1 MQPGDLIPSE
11 YRQQIDSDLAR
22 RSSAGGFVYLGF
34 VVALWATTG
43 YFSLY
48 PTALAALSAI
58 SAVAAIMRL
67 YLGRRFQSLYAR
79 NPRAWRTAYFLAVNL
94 NILAWGVFLAITFLL
109 FGYEDWKTLLLLICL
124 AGTAPIA
131 LASLSPDLLVLRSF
145 LFALSLPMIGAN
157 LYLGGTRGYSMAMVF
172 SWYLLFAMI
181 HAHTIHRQYMR
192 YTQEKFALAAAKTSA
207 EEANKVKA
215 EFLAHMSHELK
226 TPMNAIFGMTHLA
239 LNSPPGADQ
248 QQYLH
253 AVKSSAEALLKM
265 LDGLLD
271 FSKIEAGKLELENI
285 EFSVRD
291 LVDETLQSF
300 SGDLQ
305 RKGLR
310 IESRVDEDVP
320 LRLRG
325 DPLRLRQVL
334 VNVVGNAVK
343 FTSEGEIEVRIS
355 RLDAPAGQATLQFM
369 VRDTGIGIAPGKHR
383 SIFEAFE
390 QADSSTTRK
399 YGGSGLGLA
408 ISSRIL
414 ELMGGRMWVES
425 EPGLGSSFY
434 WTATFTELAIE
445 ESARRRDPEKSKEA
459 HTPVRVLIA
468 EDHELSRS
476 LLKKLLE
483 MRDHHVTAV
492 SNGREVLEEIKRQTF
507 DIVLMDV
514 HMPELDGV
522 EATAEIR
529 RQKQAGP
536 QIPIVA
542 VTADSAV
549 GLREYYLAKGFT
561 EYLSKPIKPEALF
574 ALIDDLVTRQLQMP
588 GDSAKM

>member
-1 MQPGDLIPSE
+1 MQPADLTPAE
-11 YRQQIDSDLAR
+11 YRHQIDSDLAR

-34 VVALWATTG
+34 VAALWATTG
-43 YFSLY
+43 YFSQY
-48 PTALAALSAI
+48 PKPLAALSAF
-58 SAVAAIMRL
+58 STACAGMRW
-67 YLGRRFQSLYAR
+67 YLGRRFQRSYAR
-79 NPRAWRTAYFLAVNL
+79 NPRAWRTAYFLSVNL

-131 LASLSPDLLVLRSF
+131 LASLSPDLLMIRSF
-145 LFALSLPMIGAN
+145 LIGLTVPMICAN

-172 SWYLLFAMI
+172 SWYLLFALI

-192 YTQEKFALAAAKTSA
+192 YTQEKFALAAAKELA
-207 EEANKVKA
+207 EDASKAKA

-226 TPMNAIFGMTHLA
+226 TPLNAIFGMTHLA
-239 LNSPPGADQ
+239 LNSPPGANQ
-248 QQYLH
+248 QQYLRV
-253 AVKSSAEALLKM
+253 VKTSAEALLKM
-265 LDGLLD
+265 LNGLLD
-271 FSKIEAGKLELENI
+271 FSKIEAGKLELETI

-291 LVDETLQSF
+291 LVAETLQSF

-310 IESRVDEDVP
+310 IESRVDDDVP
-320 LRLRG
+320 PRLHG
-325 DPLRLRQVL
+325 DPVRLRQVL
-334 VNVVGNAVK
+334 VNVAGNAVK
-343 FTSEGEIEVRIS
+343 FTSEGAIEVRIS
-355 RLDAPAGQATLQFM
+355 RLEEPAGQVTLQFM

-425 EPGLGSSFY
+425 EPGRGSSFY
-434 WTATFTELAIE
+434 WTASFTQVAID
-445 ESARRRDPEKSKEA
+445 ESAHPRRPEKAPGA
-459 HTPVRVLIA
+459 HIPVRVLIA

-483 MRDHHVTAV
+483 MQNHTVTAV
-492 SNGREVLEEIKRQTF
+492 SNGKEVLDEIKRQTF

-514 HMPELDGV
+514 HMPEMDGV

-529 RQKQAGP
+529 RQEQAGAHL
-536 QIPIVA
+536 PIVA
-542 VTADSAV
+542 VTADAFW
-549 GLREYYLAKGFT
+549 GLREHFLAKGFT
-561 EYLSKPIKPEALF
+561 EYLSKPINPEALF
-574 ALIDDLVTRQLQMP
+574 ALIDSLVTRQ
-588 GDSAKM
+588 